1 MALLSVLVVGIE
13 SLAFSNNVPTDY
25 FVWQNATKS
34 LIRVCQQIGP
44 DSTALH
50 VLPKLKELFDEF
62 AFSQK
67 NTYSVNL
74 TGNMSGSKVKV
85 GEEDCIE
92 NRMDLV

>member
-1 MALLSVLVVGIE
+1 MLYLPHFKYL
-13 SLAFSNNVPTDY
+13 NNSH
-25 FVWQNATKS
+25 FVWQNAAKS
-34 LIRVCQQIGP
+34 LVRVCQQIGP
-44 DSTALH
+44 DSTTLH

-67 NTYSVNL
+67 KNTYSINL
-74 TGNMSGSKVKV
+74 TGNILGPIAKV